1 MLLDSRVDSI
11 LARLIGFCNGVLT
24 ENLDVNLHDEIIFIL
39 KSIRD
44 MHNLDEAN
52 NKIVELKKT
61 YLSNCLTCAFPCGRT
76 DDYHINMLQ
85 DKMREDK
92 IKAFNKLLTSFEDY
106 DYQFLIEELCRL
118 SF

>member
-1 MLLDSRVDSI
+1 MLLDSRVDKI

-24 ENLDVNLHDEIIFIL
+24 ENLDVNLQEEINFIL
-39 KSIRD
+39 KSLRD
-44 MHNLDEAN
+44 MYNLNEAN
-52 NKIVELKKT
+52 NKMLDLKKT

-76 DDYHINMLQ
+76 DDYHINILPEV
-85 DKMREDK
+85 MRDDK
-92 IKAFNKLLTSFEDY
+92 INAFNKILISFQDY